1 MTQQKL
7 KSNKNQQQQKEQQ
20 HPDTDCI
27 MLW

>member
-7 KSNKNQQQQKEQQ
+7 KNNKNQQQQKEQQ

>member
-7 KSNKNQQQQKEQQ
+7 KNNKNQQQQKEQQ

-27 MLW
+27 ILW